1 MPRRWLVNTSNNR
14 LVGVIDD
21 DDAAVPAGRSA
32 VAQSVIRATGVARA
46 DIKTNGTWVITNGVG
61 AYTAPV
67 VTTLQ
72 VRDRRR
78 VTLARN
84 IIKNWLPAANG
95 LLAIADAAVNLRL
108 GVQIDAMVRCITS
121 NASVDGHYVTSLLPE
136 SLVNGFDFVLYA
148 GPQWDNSTDGY
159 YRELSGGGGSNN
171 HYPEGSW
178 TFHTINQNLAG
189 SPSEGNTGGTNHPNV
204 TTDISGASTF
214 NWMREL
220 WKMANP

>member
-21 DDAAVPAGRSA
+21 DAAAVPAGREG
-32 VAQSVIRATGVARA
+32 VAQNVITATGVPRA
-46 DIKTNGTWVITNGVG
+46 DIKTNGLWVVTNGVG
-61 AYTAPV
+61 VYTAPTPA
-67 VTTLQ
+67 TTGQ

-84 IIKNWLPAANG
+84 IIKNWLPAGNG

-108 GVQIDAMVRCITS
+108 GVQLDAMVRCITP
-121 NASVDGHYVTSLLPE
+121 NASVDNHYDVLLAE
-136 SLVNGFDFVLYA
+136 SLVNGYDFVLYA
-148 GPQWDNSTDGY
+148 GTQWDNSTDGY
-159 YRELSGGGGSNN
+159 YRAQSGGVDY
-171 HYPEGSW
+171 YPEGNW

-189 SPSEGNTGGTNHPNV
+189 SPSSGGTGGTNHPNV
-204 TTDISGASTF
+204 TTTTEPDAF
-214 NWMREL
+214 LWMREL